1 MSTPNYAFAK
11 RHRELA
17 KKRKKEAK
25 QQRKSASPPVPSSTE
40 QSRVSADRGS
50 RILRPDIYA

>member
-11 RHRELA
+11 RQRELA

-40 QSRVSADRGS
+40 QSRVSADQGQS
-50 RILRPDIYA
+50 NTSP